1 MAQEGASASEGA
13 RRKELTD
20 KLKLLKELLADGLL
34 TEADVSAQKAK
45 LMDQL

>member
-1 MAQEGASASEGA
+1 MIRGRQGA

-34 TEADVSAQKAK
+34 MEADVSAQKAK